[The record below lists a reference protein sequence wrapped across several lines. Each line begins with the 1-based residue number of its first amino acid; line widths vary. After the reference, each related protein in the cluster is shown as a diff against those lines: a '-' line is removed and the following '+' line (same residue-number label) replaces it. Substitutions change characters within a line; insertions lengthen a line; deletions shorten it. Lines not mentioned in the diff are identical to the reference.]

1 VVQNKFNSSGE
12 VSVKENLS
20 RIVHVTESLGG
31 GVLFLLHQLIKAQIS
46 SGCDVTL
53 VHSIRSDTPS
63 SDILDKLFPPPTL
76 RIILPMVTNIS
87 LKSDLTSFRNLSK
100 LFKAIQPDIIHL
112 HSSKAGALGRAAAKY
127 VGMGNKVYYSP
138 HGFSFLRCDISFF
151 KRKIFFL
158 MEMLGGLICGRLIAS
173 SASEAELAETL
184 VGRRRVYL
192 VENCTDIS
200 EAPNAKIPSMK
211 PVRIMSAGRLCYQKG
226 PWRFWDLAA
235 SLKTEFANFVWVGDG
250 EMREEIKRRDS
261 SGDVLIAGW
270 VDRDRLWQEMLLSDI
285 FIMTSLWEGMPLT
298 LIDAQALGL
307 PAIVPD
313 VVGCRD
319 VVIDGITGYVCKTDC
334 DLLEKTRELIHD
346 VRLRM
351 RMGEAARN
359 MCLKRFSVQRMNNEM
374 MKIYGFPH

>member
-1 VVQNKFNSSGE
+1 
-12 VSVKENLS
+12 
-20 RIVHVTESLGG
+20 
-31 GVLFLLHQLIKAQIS
+31 VLFLLHQLIKAQIS
-46 SGCDVTL
+46 SGCNVTL

-87 LKSDLTSFRNLSK
+87 LKSDLTSFRNLTK

-127 VGMGNKVYYSP
+127 VGMGNKIYYSP
-138 HGFSFLRCDISFF
+138 HGFSFLRCDISFL

-158 MEMLGGLICGRLIAS
+158 IEMLGGLICGKLIAS

-184 VGRRRVYL
+184 VGRWRVYL

-200 EAPNAKIPSMK
+200 EAPNAKIPLMK
-211 PVRIMSAGRLCYQKG
+211 PVRIMSAGRLCYQKA

-235 SLKTEFANFVWVGDG
+235 SLKTEFANFVWVGEG

-285 FIMTSLWEGMPLT
+285 YWKKPENLFTMF
-298 LIDAQALGL
+298 
-307 PAIVPD
+307 
-313 VVGCRD
+313 GC
-319 VVIDGITGYVCKTDC
+319 VCVWVK
-334 DLLEKTRELIHD
+334 LLEIC
-346 VRLRM
+346 
-351 RMGEAARN
+351 A
-359 MCLKRFSVQRMNNEM
+359 
-374 MKIYGFPH
+374 

>member
-1 VVQNKFNSSGE
+1 MIQNKFNSGAK
-12 VSVKENLS
+12 VSAKENLN

-46 SGCDVTL
+46 SGCNVTL

-63 SDILDKLFPPPTL
+63 SDILDKLFPPPIL

-87 LKSDLTSFRNLSK
+87 LKSDLTSFRKLTNLFQDK
-100 LFKAIQPDIIHL
+100 QPDIIHL
-112 HSSKAGALGRAAAKY
+112 HSSKAGALGRAAAQY
-127 VGMGNKVYYSP
+127 VGMGNKTYYSP
-138 HGFSFLRCDISFF
+138 HGFSFLRSDISFL

-158 MEMLGGLICGRLIAS
+158 MEMLGGLICGKLIAS
-173 SASEAELAETL
+173 SASEVGLAETL

-192 VENCTDIS
+192 VENCTDIR
-200 EAPNAKIPSMK
+200 EAPNAKISLINPL
-211 PVRIMSAGRLCYQKG
+211 RIMSAGRLCYQKA

-235 SLKTEFANFVWVGDG
+235 SLKTEFANFVWVGEG
-250 EMREEIKRRDS
+250 EMREELKRRNS
-261 SGDVLIAGW
+261 SGDVSIAGW

-285 FIMTSLWEGMPLT
+285 FVMTSLWEGMPLT

-307 PAIVPD
+307 PAIVSD

-319 VVIDGITGYVCKTDC
+319 VVIDGVTGYVCKTDG

-346 VRLRM
+346 VHLRM

-359 MCLKRFSVQRMNNEM
+359 MCLKRFSVQRMNSEIK
-374 MKIYGFPH
+374 KIYGFPR